1 MSNHRRVGSSPI
13 SRTKRRKTPESVGF
27 RGFSLYINALLRFQN
42 ALWGEK
48 RRGFAIVFGIMR
60 MHFANKRL
68 TICAWMNLLI
78 QMLASLAALLQ
89 MALRVIAVV
98 GRYNLLVA
106 SLKSLAFVAVIACIY
121 PHLAG
126 NRTSDGQLSLPIH
139 PFPFYSCFQY
149 FGNPHCR
156 NTFKSR
162 FPRLIS
168 YTVVLLRLAFLS
180 SY

>member
-1 MSNHRRVGSSPI
+1 
-13 SRTKRRKTPESVGF
+13 
-27 RGFSLYINALLRFQN
+27 
-42 ALWGEK
+42 
-48 RRGFAIVFGIMR
+48 MR

-68 TICAWMNLLI
+68 TICARMNLLI
-78 QMLASLAALLQ
+78 QILASLAVLLQ
-89 MALRVIAVV
+89 KALRVIAVV

-180 SY
+180 GY

>member
-1 MSNHRRVGSSPI
+1 
-13 SRTKRRKTPESVGF
+13 
-27 RGFSLYINALLRFQN
+27 
-42 ALWGEK
+42 
-48 RRGFAIVFGIMR
+48 
-60 MHFANKRL
+60 MHFANKML
-68 TICAWMNLLI
+68 TICARMNLLI
-78 QMLASLAALLQ
+78 QMLASLAVLLQ
-89 MALRVIAVV
+89 KALRVIAVV
-98 GRYNLLVA
+98 DRYNLLVA

-126 NRTSDGQLSLPIH
+126 NRTSDWQLSLPIH
-139 PFPFYSCFQY
+139 PLPFYSCFQY